1 MASSDFEMNNL
12 STTSGPH
19 SPTTTTHNDEIENSS
34 CESEDEYRCA
44 IKQAEKNFHRNN
56 SEDTV
61 DTDKQE
67 RITQMQSY
75 NEERVRRSLQFFF
88 MNPIEKW
95 KAKRRFPYKFCVQ
108 VVKIVL
114 VTIQLCLF
122 AHSRY
127 NHVNYTWGNKVT
139 FSHLFLKGWD
149 TTMEVTA
156 YPPNNGPLAIF
167 LEKNFYETIDYALNG
182 YANLSSAIGPYSY
195 PNEQNHL
202 APMRLCLYQY
212 KQGQIFGFN
221 ESYIFNPEVDMVCE
235 NLTHSLVKQGTK
247 QYLQTKDVTVNF
259 SALVQATLGFSLKT
273 VNFKSASP
281 IAAPDCYQFN
291 IEILFDNRDH
301 DGQML

>member
-1 MASSDFEMNNL
+1 MSNL
-12 STTSGPH
+12 STASGPQ
-19 SPTTTTHNDEIENSS
+19 SPETTTHDDEIENSS
-34 CESEDEYRCA
+34 CESEDEYQRA
-44 IKQAEKNFHRNN
+44 FKHKKKSQRDLFKNE
-56 SEDTV
+56 SEGQTQEELS
-61 DTDKQE
+61 TGE
-67 RITQMQSY
+67 RITPMQSY
-75 NEERVRRSLQFFF
+75 NEEKMRRNLQFFF
-88 MNPIEKW
+88 MDPIEKW

-167 LEKNFYETIDYALNG
+167 LEKDFYETIDYALKG
-182 YANLSSAIGPYSY
+182 YANLSLAIGPYSY
-195 PNEQNHL
+195 PNEHNHL

-221 ESYIFNPEVDMVCE
+221 ESYIFNPEVDMICE
-235 NLTHSLVKQGTK
+235 NLTQFLVKQGTK
-247 QYLQTKDVTVNF
+247 QYLETKDVTVNF
-259 SALVQATLGFSLKT
+259 SALVKATLGFSLKT

-291 IEILFDNRDH
+291 IEILFDNQDH